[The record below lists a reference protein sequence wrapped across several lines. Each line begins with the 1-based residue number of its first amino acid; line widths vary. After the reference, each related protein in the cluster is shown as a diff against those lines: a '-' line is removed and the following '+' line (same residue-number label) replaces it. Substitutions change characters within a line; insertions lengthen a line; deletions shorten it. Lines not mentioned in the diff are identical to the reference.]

1 VSGLQFLR
9 CVSVLMCCPDYCR
22 RNSYISVVLQRCL
35 SLALQIQDAAAIA
48 FTRAFYVALLS
59 GKTVKNS
66 FLIAREALKLSPYV
80 SDRVL
85 EGDKFV
91 LLPDFTGIAGENL
104 SEPGGPA
111 VRADHHSQ
119 AIFPSRPVCDWP
131 IPGKHCTMGPN
142 LIDVRAFL
150 ASNRLPTP
158 PADFEGREVVMHSV
172 IRHVLERRLV
182 SLVGEDG
189 VGKSAVAAAICKYL
203 ADREMFPDSIVYFR
217 AKGIKDYRA
226 FLSGLLSALQNSGSV
241 TISARVQVLLSG
253 QNNNYNSSN
262 LVYPEEEIIFTCLE
276 SLRMLLVID
285 TLDELVADY
294 GESHTD
300 FRLFLGRLFEQCPQV
315 KVLVVA
321 TDTLAMHNINVGY
334 GIVEYS
340 VLLGPLT
347 LISTLRLF
355 ARLAPSL
362 SSPSARREF
371 IASLQPARQLHVS
384 VNSRDVNKTALQIL
398 SLFGDG
404 HPAKIVHMACES
416 TAETVEQLKATG
428 MHIIQNSAL
437 YSSSAASVGGY
448 SVSSYTST
456 PTLGGMAG
464 FTPNLSTSTSFNVLD
479 NNP

>member
-1 VSGLQFLR
+1 
-9 CVSVLMCCPDYCR
+9 M
-22 RNSYISVVLQRCL
+22 
-35 SLALQIQDAAAIA
+35 
-48 FTRAFYVALLS
+48 ALLS

-91 LLPDFTGIAGENL
+91 LLPDYAGIAGESL
-104 SEPGGPA
+104 TEGAAPITA
-111 VRADHHSQ
+111 HHHNQ

-131 IPGKHCTMGPN
+131 VPNRHCTMGPN
-142 LIDVRAFL
+142 LIDVRTFL
-150 ASNRLPTP
+150 ASNRLPAP
-158 PADFEGREVVMHSV
+158 PADFEGREVVMHNL
-172 IRHVLERRLV
+172 IRHILERRLV

-189 VGKSAVAAAICKYL
+189 VGKSAVAAAVCKYL

-217 AKGIKDYRA
+217 AKGIKDYRS
-226 FLSGLLSALQNSGSV
+226 FLSGLLHALQNSGSA
-241 TISARVQVLLSG
+241 TISGRIQALLSNQRSG
-253 QNNNYNSSN
+253 YGSAN
-262 LVYPEEEIIFTCLE
+262 LVYPEEEVIFSCLE
-276 SLRMLLVID
+276 SLRMLLVMD
-285 TLDELVADY
+285 TLDELIADY
-294 GESHTD
+294 GESHTE
-300 FRLFLGRLFEQCPQV
+300 FRLFLGRLFEQCPHV

-321 TDTLAMHNINVGY
+321 TDTLAMHNINLGY
-334 GIVEYS
+334 TTVEYS

-416 TAETVEQLKATG
+416 TPETVEHLRAMG
-428 MHIIQNSAL
+428 NHIIQSSAL
-437 YSSSAASVGGY
+437 YNSSAASVGGY
-448 SVSSYTST
+448 SVASYNST
-456 PTLGGMAG
+456 PTIGGMPG
-464 FTPNLSTSTSFNVLD
+464 FTPNLSTSTSFNNHHSVAETASH
-479 NNP
+479 NHSSANHSHS